1 MRIFSEFIN
10 QIFVIFTR
18 FMINGKKIVVVLPA
32 YNAALTLKKTY
43 DEIPFDI
50 VDDVVLVD
58 DHSKDNTSEIAKQ
71 IGIKHVIRHEKN
83 KGYGG
88 NQKTCYD
95 TAMQLG
101 ADIVVML
108 HPDYQYTPKLIH
120 SLTYL
125 IANDLYPVAFGSRIL
140 GKGALKGGMP
150 MYKYIF
156 NRMLTF
162 SQNVL
167 IGQKLSE
174 YHTGYRAFSKEVI
187 QKINYHA
194 NSDDFVFDN
203 QMISQIFYA
212 GFDIAEVT
220 CPTKYFPEASSINF
234 RRSMKYGLGVLGTS
248 FIHFFNRIGLA
259 KSEIYKTRN

>member
-1 MRIFSEFIN
+1 
-10 QIFVIFTR
+10 
-18 FMINGKKIVVVLPA
+18 MINGKKIIVVLPA
-32 YNAALTLKKTY
+32 YNAALTLKRTY

-58 DHSKDNTSEIAKQ
+58 DHSKDNTTEVGKQ
-71 IGIKHVIRHEKN
+71 IGIKHIIRHEQN

-88 NQKTCYD
+88 NQKTCYNK
-95 TAMQLG
+95 ALELG
-101 ADIVVML
+101 GDIVIML

-120 SLTYL
+120 SMSYM
-125 IANDLYPVAFGSRIL
+125 IANDLYPVVFGSRIL

-156 NRMLTF
+156 NRFLTL
-162 SQNVL
+162 SQNIL
-167 IGQKLSE
+167 INQKLSE
-174 YHTGYRAFSKEVI
+174 YHTGYRAFNREVLETI
-187 QKINYHA
+187 DYEA

-212 GFDIAEVT
+212 GFDIAEIT

-234 RRSMKYGLGVLGTS
+234 RRSMKYGMGVLGVS
-248 FIHFFNRIGLA
+248 FTHFFNKLGLS
-259 KSEIYKTRN
+259 KSKIYTIKKQR